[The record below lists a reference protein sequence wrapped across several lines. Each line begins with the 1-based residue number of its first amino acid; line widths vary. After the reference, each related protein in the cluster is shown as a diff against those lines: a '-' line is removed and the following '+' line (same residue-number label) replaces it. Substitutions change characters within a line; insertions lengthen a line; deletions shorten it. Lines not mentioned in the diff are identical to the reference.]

1 MVGNGESFNSDV
13 VGDCVAII
21 SDDSQTTESQ
31 AQITETPKGTR
42 RQPEMENS
50 TEMQLQRTITELQNV
65 VPRPEITITQL
76 QRTLQSLQ
84 HTVTPNLLTPPS
96 SAETRPLQM
105 KNVAARP
112 IAIVGGKCPRKSLIP
127 VAPRTPGDMSD
138 LSDGEVESC
147 HSCTRLKLKIED
159 LQKKIKEYEGQG
171 NPGNTYIQ
179 VLLTSCCAD
188 RYECYYL
195 P

>member
-13 VGDCVAII
+13 VGDCVEII
-21 SDDSQTTESQ
+21 SDDSHTTESQ

-42 RQPEMENS
+42 RQPEPDNS

-112 IAIVGGKCPRKSLIP
+112 IVGGKCPRKSLIP

-138 LSDGEVESC
+138 LSDGEVKSC

-171 NPGNTYIQ
+171 NPGNTYMQ